1 MRNLIKSIG
10 GFLIE
15 VRKLKDN
22 EKKREFSYKIV
33 DSYDHFDSKESIL
46 VKLFGH
52 KTNKHEI

>member
-1 MRNLIKSIG
+1 M
-10 GFLIE
+10 IE